1 MASPAAYV
9 PVGDDTFILQ
19 NGQKIGVV
27 FKFDAPG
34 VDTGHKS
41 ILSYGADPF
50 GDNTVSIEWVLNGI
64 NILTHSF
71 NTGEA
76 RVLQE
81 IVGKD
86 VLKAHGNELKVR
98 VTDTDGSGSFKVDDV
113 IFWYTQKP

>member
-9 PVGDDTFILQ
+9 PLGDNRFILQ
-19 NGQKIGVV
+19 NGHKTGVI
-27 FKFDAPG
+27 FRFDTPD
-34 VDTGHKS
+34 VDAGRKS
-41 ILSYGADPF
+41 VLSFGADPF
-50 GDNTVSIEWVLNGI
+50 GDNTVSIECDLNGT

-81 IVGKD
+81 IVGED
-86 VLKAHGNELKVR
+86 LLKAHGNELKVR

-113 IFWYTQKP
+113 VLWYTQKA